1 MIGVSRYR
9 DPAIIALLERVGLN
23 PKKYIAVKNKETYL
37 EALNRYTGEIVRISK
52 ADASIM

>member
-52 ADASIM
+52 TDASIM

>member
-9 DPAIIALLERVGLN
+9 DPAVITLLERVGLN

-52 ADASIM
+52 TDASIM